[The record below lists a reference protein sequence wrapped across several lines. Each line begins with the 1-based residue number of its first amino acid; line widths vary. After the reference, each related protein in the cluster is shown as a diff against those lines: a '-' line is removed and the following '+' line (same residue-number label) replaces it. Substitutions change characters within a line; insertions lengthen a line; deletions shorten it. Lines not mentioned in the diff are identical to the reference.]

1 MKAGKKFPA
10 FFVTLHSVFRI
21 SIKFKTCIMKK
32 FLKEG
37 DVIYLE
43 NGMKVYG
50 NIPEKFVYS
59 NKKKSNAVTHHEAV
73 IGKVLTNDTDITED
87 VEGLVKDIRHAF
99 DFRLG
104 IQITKVEAKEMIGKK
119 VNMPKASTFCLQ
131 GGEFLVVKSSLEG
144 GGTGMGPH
152 DIYPDGHHV
161 TCKRLN
167 IDGTYN
173 EDGEEIS
180 FYQSGSFTSM
190 ITKDEIQPIRTL
202 SKKFS

>member
-1 MKAGKKFPA
+1 
-10 FFVTLHSVFRI
+10 
-21 SIKFKTCIMKK
+21 MKK

-59 NKKKSNAVTHHEAV
+59 NHKKSNKLTHHEAV
-73 IGKVLTNDTDITED
+73 IGKVLTNDTDISED
-87 VEGLVKDIRHAF
+87 VKDLVKDITHAF
-99 DFRLG
+99 YFRLG
-104 IQITKVEAKEMIGKK
+104 VVLTKTEAMTFIESK
-119 VNMPKASTFCLQ
+119 VSTPKASTFCLQ
-131 GGEFLVVKSSLEG
+131 GGEFLVVKTSLEG

-152 DIYPDGHHV
+152 DVYPDGHHV
-161 TCKRLN
+161 ICKRLN
-167 IDGTYN
+167 VDGTYN

-180 FYQSGSFTSM
+180 FYQSGSFTAM
-190 ITKDEIQPIRTL
+190 ITKDEIQSIRTL